1 MPNNNQ
7 APIIKYNGEKYQD
20 QKKWGKAIRTH
31 ELETAIMCG
40 LDARDIVALKIMFFL
55 TGNAEGFGVAEK
67 TICDRCK
74 ISERAY
80 KTAREKL
87 VKKGWITHIP
97 SKAIIVNYDQIFKGC
112 CENTS
117 IENENKQGCCENTSL
132 GCSNNT
138 SLGCCENTHNNINNN
153 INDNII
159 TFDLTSKSNG
169 GDQPEEEEIGTL
181 NNPIVVEKQWLAVR
195 ANEATQL
202 KDNRWKYGDK
212 IYTFRI

>member
-67 TICDRCK
+67 TICERCN
-74 ISERAY
+74 ISERTY

-87 VKKGWITHIP
+87 VKDFAWNMYEANVT
-97 SKAIIVNYDQIFKGC
+97 IVD
-112 CENTS
+112 EEWRSAVLSET
-117 IENENKQGCCENTSL
+117 IEELEKD
-132 GCSNNT
+132 
-138 SLGCCENTHNNINNN
+138 I
-153 INDNII
+153 
-159 TFDLTSKSNG
+159 
-169 GDQPEEEEIGTL
+169 EEEKLCQI
-181 NNPIVVEKQWLAVR
+181 I
-195 ANEATQL
+195 
-202 KDNRWKYGDK
+202 
-212 IYTFRI
+212 